1 MSAIGTYEETAVT
14 TQNKGRLVVML
25 YDGAIK
31 YLKQAN
37 RAIQI
42 GDSEAKGLYLTK
54 AQNIISELNSALD
67 MQAGGEITKNLRAL
81 YNFMS
86 RQLSQANSNRD
97 ERLIAEVITILEDL
111 NSAWRSIAR

>member
-14 TQNKGRLVVML
+14 TQNKERLVVML

-31 YLKQAN
+31 YLRQAN

-42 GDSEAKGLYLTK
+42 GDAETKGLYITK
-54 AQNIISELNSALD
+54 AQNIINELNSALD

-86 RQLSQANSNRD
+86 RQLGQANIKHD
-97 ERLIAEVITILEDL
+97 ERLINEIITILEEL
-111 NSAWRSIAR
+111 NYAWRTVAR